1 MYMYLFVS
9 ERELDVEGL
18 YTVLQLLE
26 QSVDTEI
33 QVR

>member
-9 ERELDVEGL
+9 GRELDVEGF

-33 QVR
+33 KVR